1 MILSLRVDLVKQSLT
16 FRRYLRLPRSLERFA
31 VLIVLCRT
39 LALTEA
45 CNKMILLVIASDSEA
60 ISGDWVETTAQW
72 HKLSIQKQYFVY
84 IITNQWN
91 NVFYT
96 GVTNNLIKRLFQ
108 HKEKLANGFT
118 KRYNVK
124 KLVYYEIFNNINDV
138 LVREKQIKSG
148 SRQKKIELIKSMNY
162 NWENLNKEICN

>member
-1 MILSLRVDLVKQSLT
+1 M
-16 FRRYLRLPRSLERFA
+16 
-31 VLIVLCRT
+31 
-39 LALTEA
+39 
-45 CNKMILLVIASDSEA
+45 
-60 ISGDWVETTAQW
+60 
-72 HKLSIQKQYFVY
+72 QKQYFVY

-108 HKEKLANGFT
+108 HKEKLANGFS

-124 KLVYYEIFNNINDV
+124 KLVHYEIFNNINDA